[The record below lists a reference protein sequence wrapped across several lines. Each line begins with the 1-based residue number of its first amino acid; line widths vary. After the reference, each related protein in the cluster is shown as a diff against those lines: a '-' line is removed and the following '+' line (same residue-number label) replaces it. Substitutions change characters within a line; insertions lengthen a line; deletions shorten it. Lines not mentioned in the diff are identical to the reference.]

1 MKDEEINKIQKRLEI
16 FYKNSLSPESFAKKF
31 ENRNDNEVIA
41 CNDVESLRWL

>member
-16 FYKNSLSPESFAKKF
+16 FYKNKLSPESFLKKF